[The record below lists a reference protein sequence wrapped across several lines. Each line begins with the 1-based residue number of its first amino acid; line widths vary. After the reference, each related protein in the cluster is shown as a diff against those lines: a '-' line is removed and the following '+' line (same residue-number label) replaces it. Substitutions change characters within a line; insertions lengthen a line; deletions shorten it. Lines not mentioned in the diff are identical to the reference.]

1 MWYLGFQVNNYR
13 QVQLMKQSAALQV
26 AEHPSWLGRSLV
38 IVKSPVSTVR
48 HFQGTAAFWGNLDE
62 CLNFKESSVLVVVF
76 IVAYLVLFY
85 LTTKQKEFHIQIPY
99 KTVSISNKSFNNEKF
114 CQVYILGFIV
124 IWFTDP
130 SEKKKSFQTNMLR
143 AVNEWK
149 TEKNSLAYII
159 GLESPRAFFFFF
171 FLE

>member
-13 QVQLMKQSAALQV
+13 QVQLLKQSAALQV

-99 KTVSISNKSFNNEKF
+99 KTVSISNKTFNNEKF

-130 SEKKKSFQTNMLR
+130 SEKKKILSNKYVKSCER
-143 AVNEWK
+143 VENRKE
-149 TEKNSLAYII
+149 
-159 GLESPRAFFFFF
+159 
-171 FLE
+171 